1 MTESHGFNNTH
12 NFSYLYRQLS
22 KCLPGSKSITLT
34 ESLQSWM
41 RYSRHF
47 KTSAKSLNKW
57 NRSSS
62 QIQLISQEEDAR
74 RPPGQI
80 YPAQLLWAGAAAQS
94 WCESR
99 ICAPPWDKPCCPE
112 TNTHSPLSCKPGA
125 WACPR
130 WRQCRKKARRIETYW
145 WKTKQAHGGHASI
158 VGRDLQQG
166 RATWSQ
172 DSTGWVVLTAE
183 PYTPLARQMH
193 PQSCGQG
200 VCPKNVSLLLFT
212 EPPACSLSLGRSCR
226 SHPAWSRPDARS
238 IILPYRCRSSGS
250 QRLKAM

>member
-47 KTSAKSLNKW
+47 KTSAKSLNKC

-62 QIQLISQEEDAR
+62 QIQLISQEEDAHW
-74 RPPGQI
+74 PPGQI

-94 WCESR
+94 WCKSR

-112 TNTHSPLSCKPGA
+112 TNTHGPLSCKPGA

-130 WRQCRKKARRIETYW
+130 WRQCRKKARRIESYW
-145 WKTKQAHGGHASI
+145 WKTKLSTRRTCLHCWKGFAARMTHLVPGLNWVGCADSRAVHTSCTTDASPELWAKC
-158 VGRDLQQG
+158 V
-166 RATWSQ
+166 SQ
-172 DSTGWVVLTAE
+172 
-183 PYTPLARQMH
+183 
-193 PQSCGQG
+193 
-200 VCPKNVSLLLFT
+200 NVSVLPFT

-238 IILPYRCRSSGS
+238 IILPYRCRSSG
-250 QRLKAM
+250 